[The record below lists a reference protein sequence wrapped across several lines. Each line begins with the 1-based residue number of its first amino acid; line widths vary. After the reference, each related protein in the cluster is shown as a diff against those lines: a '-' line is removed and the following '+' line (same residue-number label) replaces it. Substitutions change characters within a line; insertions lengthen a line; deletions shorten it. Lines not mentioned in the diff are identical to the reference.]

1 MATWIIPKTTWL
13 PTDYIN
19 YTDYNRIKGDV
30 EYLLGAVTATALTD
44 YPNSLSVY
52 YRRMSG
58 TVRAGATVRFAA
70 YDCRYS
76 PRSHSKLYKPYAI
89 REIRAGTFHTL
100 RYRDIATEDNPVMPE
115 RQLSVSSGGSNLSYT
130 ETLRVYQWGVTSLPE
145 LYDMGS
151 DKAVNDLWYAD
162 EFNTILDNIDLIA
175 EIIGQ
180 NYDSR
185 PFYYPNGHTPTA
197 LELQGIERKIQLLYN
212 RIGRLDNL
220 YLGSGYLGSRMSNRI
235 L

>member
-1 MATWIIPKTTWL
+1 MATWITPKISWL

-30 EYLLGAVTATALTD
+30 EYLLGAVSSSNSVD
-44 YPNSLSVY
+44 YPYSLSVY
-52 YRRMSG
+52 NYSYNY
-58 TVRAGATVRFAA
+58 TIRANATFTLPAI
-70 YDCRYS
+70 DCRWS
-76 PRSHSKLYKPYAI
+76 PKSNKRLYMPFGVRTVI
-89 REIRAGTFHTL
+89 RTNSGRRLWYQETDRNGLMTNWA
-100 RYRDIATEDNPVMPE
+100 YRN
-115 RQLSVSSGGSNLSYT
+115 GGSDLPVT
-130 ETLRVYQWGVTSLPE
+130 VTLLIFQWGVTSLPE